1 MASFHLTYL
10 SVNDSR
16 GAVIGRQET
25 LWSASYYKT
34 PKRPLMLTLHGRL
47 AYRYFELLTRLVEE
61 YN

>member
-25 LWSASYYKT
+25 LWLHHT
-34 PKRPLMLTLHGRL
+34 TETQKRPLILTRHGRL
-47 AYRYFELLTRLVEE
+47 AYRSFELLTRLVEE